1 MSREPRD
8 LDPLN
13 AHLDRAWDLVAEGD
27 FEGAF
32 AAAQKSLEIDEASPE
47 AHNLMGYVLAAN
59 GQLGDALE
67 HYREAI
73 ELDGSFFEAMLN
85 ASEAFLQL
93 GQLQEAL
100 AMASDAQ
107 DVAHTDDE
115 KADAL
120 LLQIDALLAAGRR
133 EEAEALVPDLPRGPF
148 ENQHLEFLVGRA
160 LYETGDV
167 EGASMRIEQAALTG
181 STDPEVFYYLG
192 LVRENRGDVRGATA
206 AFLQSRDLELDLP
219 RAPWSEPFARFE
231 RRVAAA
237 LRALPE
243 PLAHALDGALV
254 VVDDLPGAEVVS
266 EGVDPRATVLLDD
279 LPLSDG
285 TTLRRCFVSSE
296 RAFARCPRCQR
307 GVARRAMPRFACGVA
322 LRAMPRFA
330 CGVALRGVL
339 RGVRRALHGVA
350 PRSRGA
356 RNANRVWL
364 RDRAPFVACPR
375 SPNDSRLSRTA
386 TETPCTRS
394 CTGSATS
401 ACRTSRSLRC
411 RSWRSA
417 RSRRCARSRGS
428 PRTSRSPRI
437 ACCATSG

>member
-1 MSREPRD
+1 MAREPRD

-115 KADAL
+115 KADAM

-148 ENQHLEFLVGRA
+148 ENPHLEFLVGRA
-160 LYETGDV
+160 LYETGDL
-167 EGASMRIEQAALTG
+167 EGASMRIEQAAGIG
-181 STDPEVFYYLG
+181 STDPEVYYYLG

-206 AFLQSRDLELDLP
+206 AFLQSRDLELELA
-219 RAPWSEPFARFE
+219 RAPWSEPIARFE
-231 RRVAAA
+231 KRVAAA
-237 LRALPE
+237 LRRLPE
-243 PLAHALDGALV
+243 ELASQLDGALV
-254 VVDDLPGAEVVS
+254 LVDDLPGAEVVS
-266 EGVDPRATVLLDD
+266 EGIDPRATVLLDD

-285 TTLRRCFVSSE
+285 TNLRRCFVY
-296 RAFARCPRCQR
+296 QR
-307 GVARRAMPRFACGVA
+307 NV
-322 LRAMPRFA
+322 
-330 CGVALRGVL
+330 
-339 RGVRRALHGVA
+339 
-350 PRSRGA
+350 
-356 RNANRVWL
+356 
-364 RDRAPFVACPR
+364 
-375 SPNDSRLSRTA
+375 
-386 TETPCTRS
+386 E
-394 CTGSATS
+394 
-401 ACRTSRSLRC
+401 
-411 RSWRSA
+411 RSA
-417 RSRRCARSRGS
+417 SSVSAVE
-428 PRTSRSPRI
+428 
-437 ACCATSG
+437 AELAAAL

>member
-59 GQLGDALE
+59 GQIGDALE

-167 EGASMRIEQAALTG
+167 EGASMRIEQSALTG

-285 TTLRRCFVSSE
+285 TTLRRCFVYQRNVERLVTGPEQVEDTLARVLSE
-296 RAFARCPRCQR
+296 EIPRAF
-307 GVARRAMPRFACGVA
+307 
-322 LRAMPRFA
+322 
-330 CGVALRGVL
+330 
-339 RGVRRALHGVA
+339 
-350 PRSRGA
+350 
-356 RNANRVWL
+356 
-364 RDRAPFVACPR
+364 D
-375 SPNDSRLSRTA
+375 
-386 TETPCTRS
+386 
-394 CTGSATS
+394 
-401 ACRTSRSLRC
+401 
-411 RSWRSA
+411 
-417 RSRRCARSRGS
+417 
-428 PRTSRSPRI
+428 
-437 ACCATSG
+437 

>member
-1 MSREPRD
+1 MAREPRD

-85 ASEAFLQL
+85 TSEAFLQL

-115 KADAL
+115 KADAM

-148 ENQHLEFLVGRA
+148 ENPHLEFLVGRA
-160 LYETGDV
+160 LYETGDL
-167 EGASMRIEQAALTG
+167 EGASMRIEQAAGIG
-181 STDPEVFYYLG
+181 STDPEVYYYLG

-206 AFLQSRDLELDLP
+206 AFLQSRDLELELA
-219 RAPWSEPFARFE
+219 RAPWSEPIARFE
-231 RRVAAA
+231 KRVAAA
-237 LRALPE
+237 LRRLPE
-243 PLAHALDGALV
+243 ELASQLDGALV
-254 VVDDLPGAEVVS
+254 LVDDLPGAEVVS
-266 EGVDPRATVLLDD
+266 EGIDPRATVLLDD

-285 TTLRRCFVSSE
+285 TNLRRCFVYQRNVE
-296 RAFARCPRCQR
+296 RLVTGPEQVEEALVQILAEEIPRAFA
-307 GVARRAMPRFACGVA
+307 
-322 LRAMPRFA
+322 
-330 CGVALRGVL
+330 
-339 RGVRRALHGVA
+339 
-350 PRSRGA
+350 
-356 RNANRVWL
+356 
-364 RDRAPFVACPR
+364 
-375 SPNDSRLSRTA
+375 
-386 TETPCTRS
+386 
-394 CTGSATS
+394 
-401 ACRTSRSLRC
+401 
-411 RSWRSA
+411 
-417 RSRRCARSRGS
+417 
-428 PRTSRSPRI
+428 
-437 ACCATSG
+437 